1 VNETMFAGEDS
12 MVFARARAE
21 FMKQALYSE
30 EAQALLWP
38 FRDTLEDH
46 PRSLGL
52 LNPEDLKKQK

>member
-1 VNETMFAGEDS
+1 
-12 MVFARARAE
+12 MVMKMALEHAREA
-21 FMKQALYSE
+21 FMKRAPYSE

-52 LNPEDLKKQK
+52 LDPEVFRAHVKTK